1 MQRVKGKRCV
11 CSLSSP
17 HMEEF
22 PIVFP
27 AEFYKFPAGVL
38 QHCLVSI
45 ICGLTCISSVSNQL
59 ILLQNPGNR
68 DSKLFRNVWYL
79 LTSLPSSLQ
88 SVISESGKTFYAKK
102 HKMWH
107 HMRFMVPNSG
117 RNNILYWLERKETE
131 GGQFV
136 VLLSDLVN
144 RYISEKKNVLKITRI
159 IIAEGRH
166 FI

>member
-1 MQRVKGKRCV
+1 
-11 CSLSSP
+11 
-17 HMEEF
+17 
-22 PIVFP
+22 
-27 AEFYKFPAGVL
+27 
-38 QHCLVSI
+38 
-45 ICGLTCISSVSNQL
+45 
-59 ILLQNPGNR
+59 
-68 DSKLFRNVWYL
+68 
-79 LTSLPSSLQ
+79 
-88 SVISESGKTFYAKK
+88 
-102 HKMWH
+102 
-107 HMRFMVPNSG
+107 MRFMVPNSG